1 MSNEQLVRILR
12 LEISNFK
19 NVEHGIITFMND
31 ASLRRKLEF
40 STGDVVGLYG
50 PNGSGKSA
58 AVEVLDIIKHIIC
71 GKKIPYDKY
80 SELIS
85 DADRTELSISF
96 FTEYKRN
103 DRILV
108 KYTVQLIVNEQQE
121 TIALINEK
129 LSFQPYS
136 GKNWLRER
144 SMELYN
150 PYAVS
155 DALLTNERPEFKISS
170 AELKTIDLIAD
181 ADRISLVCAQQG
193 VSVFFNTLM
202 QKKTAEL
209 MNHSDS
215 TDVVSYCQIVQA
227 LNFFGLLKFEVV
239 KVDQLGLINVT
250 TFLPLL
256 LHRETAN
263 STGSGVVPISTDKDN
278 TILKEMLPVL
288 EASIKAINVAL
299 KGIVPDLSL
308 EIEVKNEIVNEDKE
322 FVQVAI
328 DALRGEKRFSIKHES
343 DGIKR
348 IISLMAFLTTLYSDL
363 SVCLVVDE
371 LDDGIFEFLLGEM
384 LGTLGEEA
392 KGQLIF
398 TSHNLRALEKLPS
411 KNIIYTTVNPAN
423 RYIRLK
429 GISGNNNRRDFYIRA
444 LRLGGQDEE
453 LYHIDDL
460 EDFGNALRSANSII
474 NNKTDDTE
482 VNKKFADALAS
493 RLDELQ
499 KKNNP
504 DLEMKCRRK
513 K

>member
-328 DALRGEKRFSIKHES
+328 DALRGKK
-343 DGIKR
+343 D
-348 IISLMAFLTTLYSDL
+348 FL
-363 SVCLVVDE
+363 
-371 LDDGIFEFLLGEM
+371 
-384 LGTLGEEA
+384 
-392 KGQLIF
+392 
-398 TSHNLRALEKLPS
+398 
-411 KNIIYTTVNPAN
+411 
-423 RYIRLK
+423 
-429 GISGNNNRRDFYIRA
+429 
-444 LRLGGQDEE
+444 
-453 LYHIDDL
+453 
-460 EDFGNALRSANSII
+460 
-474 NNKTDDTE
+474 
-482 VNKKFADALAS
+482 
-493 RLDELQ
+493 
-499 KKNNP
+499 
-504 DLEMKCRRK
+504 
-513 K
+513 